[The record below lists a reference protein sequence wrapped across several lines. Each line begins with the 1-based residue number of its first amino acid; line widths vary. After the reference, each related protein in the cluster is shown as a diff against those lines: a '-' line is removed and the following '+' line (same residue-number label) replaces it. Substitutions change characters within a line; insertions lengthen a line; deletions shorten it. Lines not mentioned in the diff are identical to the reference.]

1 MDPKKISDNLKS
13 RLESQRDESLF
24 EFMFTFYN
32 PFKVC
37 LLILELLNKQ
47 IETSVSNKYR
57 IVSSK
62 RLYIAFILKFLENI

>member
-13 RLESQRDESLF
+13 RLESQRDDSLF
-24 EFMFTFYN
+24 DFMFTFYN

-62 RLYIAFILKFLENI
+62 RLYISFILKFLENI